1 MSRGVSTGFNTAT
14 AAAHVVQFPLVEMQ
28 LASGTLY
35 VCGAAHDV
43 AWGGNT
49 YLSARGLGQIDE
61 IEETDAE
68 VRGLAFVL
76 QGVTPDIIALALTDQ
91 SQGRPV
97 IVRHAVLNGATLE
110 VDPNVWTGR
119 IDTIQIIDG
128 PTPAVRVTAEHRLV
142 AWQTPQPVRFSDAD
156 QQRLFPGDLFFSH
169 AEATTNAVL
178 VWPAKQFFE
187 R

>member
-1 MSRGVSTGFNTAT
+1 VSRGVSGGFNTAT

-28 LASGTLY
+28 LASGTLF

-43 AWGGNT
+43 PWNGNT

-61 IEETDAE
+61 IEETE
-68 VRGLAFVL
+68 SEIRGLAFTL
-76 QGVTPDIIALALTDQ
+76 QGVTPDIISLAMSDQ

-97 IVRHAVLNGATLE
+97 IVRWAVLNGATLE
-110 VDPNVWTGR
+110 VDANVWTGR
-119 IDTIQIIDG
+119 IDLMQIVDG
-128 PTPAVRVTAEHRLV
+128 PTPSVRVTAEHRLV

-156 QQRLFPGDLFFSH
+156 QQRLAPGDRFFEH
-169 AEATTNAVL
+169 AEATSNAVL
-178 VWPAKQFFE
+178 VWPSKQFFE